1 MAFTLLD
8 WIPLVLYFGMLGW
21 FTLRRKYIDHGSD
34 ETAYLLSGRR
44 LTLPAFVATLVATW
58 YGGILGVGE
67 YTYMVGASQWL
78 LFAFPY
84 YVFAIMY
91 AFLLAGK
98 IRSGKALTIPEA
110 LGETYGQKTG
120 ILGAA
125 GVFVLVSPAPYIL
138 MLGVVAQMLTGSDEW
153 LLYAVLVALFS
164 VIYVGTGGFAAV
176 VRTDWLQGALM
187 YGGFVMMLGFAWQ
200 YAGSPAE
207 MWSQLPEGHRDFT
220 GGYNLSYIFVWFFI
234 AMWTFVDPGFHQ
246 RSAAAES
253 PETAKKGIIY
263 SVLFWSFFDALT
275 LLAGLYALVIL
286 GPELAN
292 PISAFPDLAVE
303 LLPAGL
309 LGLFITALIAIIMS
323 TLDSFLFL
331 SGQTLGR
338 DVLKQYNK
346 GVSPVR
352 LTQIGIVIAA
362 VLAVGMITIFPSVI
376 ELWYVIGSLIIPAML
391 FPVLGIYLPFFRY
404 RKNYAA
410 ISVVGSFMMA
420 LAWLVMGV
428 QTSQELYSYAWLGIE
443 PFYPGLAVSAI
454 VLFVSRLSE
463 KAE

>member
-21 FTLRRKYIDHGSD
+21 FTLRKKYIDHGSD

-67 YTYMVGASQWL
+67 YTYTAGVSQWL

-84 YVFAIMY
+84 YVFAIVY
-91 AFLLAGK
+91 AVVLAGK
-98 IRSGKALTIPEA
+98 IRSSKALTIPEA
-110 LGETYGQKTG
+110 LGETYGKKTG
-120 ILGAA
+120 MLGAA

-138 MLGVVAQMLTGSDEW
+138 MLGVIAQLITGSDEW
-153 LLYAVLVALFS
+153 LFYSVAVALFS
-164 VIYVGTGGFAAV
+164 VVYVGAGGFAAV
-176 VRTDWLQGALM
+176 VRTDWLQAVLM
-187 YGGFVMMLGFAWQ
+187 YGGFFMMIGFAWQ
-200 YAGSPAE
+200 YAGSPVE
-207 MWSQLPEGHRDFT
+207 MWGQLPELHRDFT

-253 PETAKKGIIY
+253 PETARKGILI
-263 SVLFWSFFDALT
+263 SVLFWSVFDALT
-275 LLAGLYALVIL
+275 LLAGLYAVVIL
-286 GPELAN
+286 GPELGN
-292 PISAFPDLAVE
+292 PIAAFPELAVT

-309 LGLFITALIAIIMS
+309 LGLFVTALIAIIMS

-338 DVLKQYNK
+338 DVLKQYVT
-346 GVSPVR
+346 GVNPVR
-352 LTQIGIVIAA
+352 LTQIGILIAA
-362 VLAVGMITIFPSVI
+362 VLAVFMIFLFPSVI

-391 FPVLGIYLPFFRY
+391 LPVLGIYLPFLRY
-404 RKNYAA
+404 GKGFAVW
-410 ISVVGSFMMA
+410 SVSGSFLTA
-420 LAWLVMGV
+420 LGWLVMGV
-428 QTSQELYSYAWLGIE
+428 QTSEELYSYAWLGVE
-443 PFYPGLAVSAI
+443 PFYPGLLFSVV
-454 VLFVSRLSE
+454 VLLISRLRTR
-463 KAE
+463 